1 MAFETLDPVN
11 QKAADT
17 KECFQ
22 LGEDV
27 GEGHPDAALPLHG
40 PNIWPAEARASWL
53 RSRLGR
59 ELG

>member
-27 GEGHPDAALPLHG
+27 ADDHPDAGLPLHG
-40 PNIWPAEARASWL
+40 PNIWPAEVRGL
-53 RSRLGR
+53 DYGQD
-59 ELG
+59 